1 MIHVKIKDSTMLP
14 QEKELDELLACK
26 KEEWKTLQALRAQL
40 QETALQD
47 AQRQLQEAK
56 EKLNQLK
63 KDFTYNLQVLEERDC
78 ELERYDAAFAQTS
91 ILEEA
96 RKAEVSELKIEVAKL
111 KQAITKE
118 TRKREELQ
126 QHYQHRLQEHRLE
139 LEQIQSNKN
148 CEIDHHREQ
157 YEKLKWELERKL
169 KELDGELALQKQEL
183 LAEFESEL
191 KKREHEYRLQ
201 ADDMSNVV
209 LTHELKV
216 KLLAKELEA
225 LKVAGIEAAESL
237 LVAETTNLELEK
249 EVKRKDLEIK
259 DLTAVKNARIKDLED
274 KLQSV
279 QLMRKKEEEIFKR
292 KHEEL
297 DRFAREKDAV
307 LIAVK
312 EANAE
317 HVQKLE
323 AKVLE
328 HQASHDS
335 LEMELRR
342 TEWRQVDA
350 LKEKDLVIAKL
361 QEDVVAMKSAWDA
374 QIAQISKETISRDLQ
389 IHTLQEEEIKLKA
402 QLARFQQDIERYK
415 QQLSLAMEREQ
426 MLERDKVQV
435 ELDWQYRCENAERNQ
450 YEKSEDLIQGLT
462 TARNQVAAQ
471 LQETEQKLCEMKTVL
486 KAIVFERDQAMH
498 TLSLHGLLP
507 EKEKKAFLTDHR
519 INGSKGFP
527 SSEIQ
532 KLQEQN
538 TNLRTAIAHMRK
550 EMEALNDQVP
560 SFTSTGKKTT
570 NVVSSDPEAASD
582 TIISGS
588 LLTDKVS
595 IGMALKKLQAKAVLL
610 DSMVIQLKQKVQQKP
625 FDMDEFQ
632 GQLSNQ
638 LDQVHL
644 EIAGLQEQV
653 TQLKMHFSATKKE
666 ARKTSNKNQQVPESL
681 THEKESLMT
690 KNPLEGA
697 TDGKNQCD
705 QIGAGDQ
712 TQPFGAFS
720 LQMLQKKLK
729 EAARK
734 ISSLSQEKQQLIEMG
749 NRLRAE
755 LSKKKDHTMKFSQH
769 PLQSVSGTLYPKT
782 LTRDIGHHFLALEQL
797 RGKYTTQVKDLQYAQ
812 QDYFSRFSEN
822 NPETFARNDA
832 LSNFDDEPKLPPAQI
847 QLNTPM
853 RISKSVQ
860 EKENRSPLST
870 KAQEL
875 REENRHHTQR
885 SPSQTGSSLQDI
897 WQILDLGS
905 SPSGFTSQ
913 DDSIPV
919 ELPEPGAADG
929 LQELNQDT
937 GGTPRAITIEGMKL
951 EVQPRPKSTKPSKPH
966 LAKAKIIQKSSKI
979 RNYNVKDSS

>member
-1 MIHVKIKDSTMLP
+1 MLP

-56 EKLNQLK
+56 EKLSQLK

-91 ILEEA
+91 MLEEA

-111 KQAITKE
+111 KQAVAKE

-126 QHYQHRLQEHRLE
+126 QLYQHRLQEHRLE
-139 LEQIQSNKN
+139 LEQIHSNKN

-157 YEKLKWELERKL
+157 YEKLKWQLERKL
-169 KELDGELALQKQEL
+169 QELDGELALQKQEL

-191 KKREHEYRLQ
+191 KKREHEFRLQ
-201 ADDMSNVV
+201 ADDMSNIV

-225 LKVAGIEAAESL
+225 LKVAGIKAAESL

-279 QLMRKKEEEIFKR
+279 QLIRKKEEEIFKR

-307 LIAVK
+307 LTAVK
-312 EANAE
+312 EANVE

-328 HQASHDS
+328 HQASHDT
-335 LEMELRR
+335 LEMELRQA
-342 TEWRQVDA
+342 EWRQADA
-350 LKEKDLVIAKL
+350 LKEKDIVIAKL
-361 QEDVVAMKSAWDA
+361 QEDVAAMKSAWDA

-389 IHTLQEEEIKLKA
+389 IHTLQEEEVKLKA

-415 QQLSLAMEREQ
+415 QQLSLAMKREQ
-426 MLERDKVQV
+426 ILERDKVQV
-435 ELDWQYRCENAERNQ
+435 ELDWQCRCENAERNQ

-462 TARNQVAAQ
+462 TARNQV
-471 LQETEQKLCEMKTVL
+471 
-486 KAIVFERDQAMH
+486 
-498 TLSLHGLLP
+498 
-507 EKEKKAFLTDHR
+507 FLTDHK

-538 TNLRTAIAHMRK
+538 TNLRTAIAHMRR

-560 SFTSTGKKTT
+560 SFISTGKKTL
-570 NVVSSDPEAASD
+570 NAAVACDPEATSD
-582 TIISGS
+582 TLISSS
-588 LLTDKVS
+588 LLADKVS

-610 DSMVIQLKQKVQQKP
+610 DSMVTQLKQKVQQKP
-625 FDMDEFQ
+625 LDFDEFQ
-632 GQLSNQ
+632 AQLSSQ
-638 LDQVHL
+638 LDEVHL
-644 EIAGLQEQV
+644 EISGLQEQV
-653 TQLKMHFSATKKE
+653 TQLKMHFSTVKKE
-666 ARKTSNKNQQVPESL
+666 AGKTSNKNQQQIPESL
-681 THEKESLMT
+681 MLGKESQMT
-690 KNPLEGA
+690 KKPLEGT
-697 TDGKNQCD
+697 TDRKDRFD
-705 QIGAGDQ
+705 QMGAGIQ
-712 TQPFGAFS
+712 AQPLGAFS
-720 LQMLQKKLK
+720 MQMLQKKLK

-755 LSKKKDHTMKFSQH
+755 LGKTKGHSMKFSQH
-769 PLQSVSGTLYPKT
+769 PFQSISGTLYPKT
-782 LTRDIGHHFLALEQL
+782 LVRDTGHHFLALEQPQGRL
-797 RGKYTTQVKDLQYAQ
+797 TTQELQYAQ

-822 NPETFARNDA
+822 APETLTRNDTP
-832 LSNFDDEPKLPPAQI
+832 SNFEEEPKLPPAQI
-847 QLNTPM
+847 QLNTPT
-853 RISKSVQ
+853 RINKLAQ
-860 EKENRSPLST
+860 EKENRSPEPT
-870 KAQEL
+870 EAQEL
-875 REENRHHTQR
+875 HEENRQLTQR
-885 SPSQTGSSLQDI
+885 SSSQVGSSLQDI
-897 WQILDLGS
+897 WKMLDLGS

-913 DDSIPV
+913 DDSLPV
-919 ELPEPGAADG
+919 EISASRAADS
-929 LQELNQDT
+929 LQERNQDT
-937 GGTPRAITIEGMKL
+937 VVTSRAFTIEGMKL

-966 LAKAKIIQKSSKI
+966 PAKPKITQKSKI
-979 RNYNVKDSS
+979 RNYNVKE

>member
-1 MIHVKIKDSTMLP
+1 MLP
-14 QEKELDELLACK
+14 QEKELDELLASK

-56 EKLNQLK
+56 EKLSQLK

-91 ILEEA
+91 MLEEA

-111 KQAITKE
+111 KQTIAKE

-126 QHYQHRLQEHRLE
+126 QLYQHRLQEHRLE
-139 LEQIQSNKN
+139 LEQIHSNKN

-157 YEKLKWELERKL
+157 YEKLKWQLERKL
-169 KELDGELALQKQEL
+169 QELNGELALQKQEL
-183 LAEFESEL
+183 LVEFESEL
-191 KKREHEYRLQ
+191 KKREHEFRLQ

-225 LKVAGIEAAESL
+225 LKVAGIKAAESL

-274 KLQSV
+274 KLQSI
-279 QLMRKKEEEIFKR
+279 QLIRKKEEEIFKR

-307 LIAVK
+307 LTAVK
-312 EANAE
+312 EANVE

-328 HQASHDS
+328 HQASHDT

-342 TEWRQVDA
+342 AEWRQVDA
-350 LKEKDLVIAKL
+350 LKEKDIVIAKL
-361 QEDVVAMKSAWDA
+361 QEDVAAMKSAWDA

-389 IHTLQEEEIKLKA
+389 IHTLQEEEVKLKA

-415 QQLSLAMEREQ
+415 QELSLAMEREQ
-426 MLERDKVQV
+426 ILERDKVQV
-435 ELDWQYRCENAERNQ
+435 ELDWQCRCENAERNQ

-471 LQETEQKLCEMKTVL
+471 LQETEQKLCEMKTIL
-486 KAIVFERDQAMH
+486 KAIIFERDQAIH

-507 EKEKKAFLTDHR
+507 EKEKKVLLTDHR
-519 INGSKGFP
+519 ISGSKGFP

-538 TNLRTAIAHMRK
+538 TNLRTAIAHMRR

-560 SFTSTGKKTT
+560 CFNNIGKKIS
-570 NVVSSDPEAASD
+570 NVIPCDPEATSD
-582 TIISGS
+582 TLISGS
-588 LLTDKVS
+588 LLPDKVS
-595 IGMALKKLQAKAVLL
+595 IGMSLKKLQAKATSL
-610 DSMVIQLKQKVQQKP
+610 DSLVTQLKQKVRRKP
-625 FDMDEFQ
+625 LDMDEFQ
-632 GQLSNQ
+632 GQLSSQ
-638 LDQVHL
+638 LDQIHL
-644 EIAGLQEQV
+644 EISDLQKQV
-653 TQLKMHFSATKKE
+653 TELKIHFNTAKKE
-666 ARKTSNKNQQVPESL
+666 GGKTSNKNQQILESL
-681 THEKESLMT
+681 TLGKENLVT
-690 KNPLEGA
+690 KKPLEGA
-697 TDGKNQCD
+697 ADRKNQFD
-705 QIGAGDQ
+705 QMATGDQ
-712 TQPFGAFS
+712 AQLPGAFS
-720 LQMLQKKLK
+720 TQILQKKLK

-755 LSKKKDHTMKFSQH
+755 LGKTKGHSMEFSQH
-769 PLQSVSGTLYPKT
+769 PFQSISGALYT
-782 LTRDIGHHFLALEQL
+782 GHPFLALEELQGNL
-797 RGKYTTQVKDLQYAQ
+797 TTQELQHAQ

-822 NPETFARNDA
+822 APETLTRNDV
-832 LSNFDDEPKLPPAQI
+832 LSNFEEKSKLPPAQI

-853 RISKSVQ
+853 RISKSAQ
-860 EKENRSPLST
+860 EKENRSPMPIETQQLH
-870 KAQEL
+870 
-875 REENRHHTQR
+875 EENRYHTQR
-885 SPSQTGSSLQDI
+885 SSSQAGSSLQDI
-897 WQILDLGS
+897 WQMLDLGS
-905 SPSGFTSQ
+905 NPSGFTSQ
-913 DDSIPV
+913 DNSLT
-919 ELPEPGAADG
+919 ELPAPKAADS
-929 LQELNQDT
+929 LQELNKDT
-937 GGTPRAITIEGMKL
+937 LGTPRAFTIEGMKL
-951 EVQPRPKSTKPSKPH
+951 EVQPRPKSTKLSKPH
-966 LAKAKIIQKSSKI
+966 PAKLKITQKSSKI
-979 RNYNVKDSS
+979 RNYNVKD

>member
-1 MIHVKIKDSTMLP
+1 MLP

-56 EKLNQLK
+56 EKLSQLK

-91 ILEEA
+91 MLEEA

-111 KQAITKE
+111 KQAVAKE

-126 QHYQHRLQEHRLE
+126 QLYQHRLQEHRLE
-139 LEQIQSNKN
+139 LEQIHSNKN

-157 YEKLKWELERKL
+157 YEKLKWQLERKL
-169 KELDGELALQKQEL
+169 QELDGELALQKQEL

-191 KKREHEYRLQ
+191 KKREHEFRLQ
-201 ADDMSNVV
+201 ADDMSNIV

-225 LKVAGIEAAESL
+225 LKVAGIKAAESL

-279 QLMRKKEEEIFKR
+279 QLIRKKEEEIFKR

-307 LIAVK
+307 LTAVK
-312 EANAE
+312 EANVE

-328 HQASHDS
+328 HQASHDT
-335 LEMELRR
+335 LEMELRQA
-342 TEWRQVDA
+342 EWRQADA
-350 LKEKDLVIAKL
+350 LKEKDIVIAKL
-361 QEDVVAMKSAWDA
+361 QEDVAAMKSAWDA

-389 IHTLQEEEIKLKA
+389 IHTLQEEEVKLKA

-415 QQLSLAMEREQ
+415 QQLSLAMKREQ
-426 MLERDKVQV
+426 ILERDKVQV
-435 ELDWQYRCENAERNQ
+435 ELDWQCRCENAERNQ

-462 TARNQVAAQ
+462 TARNQV
-471 LQETEQKLCEMKTVL
+471 
-486 KAIVFERDQAMH
+486 
-498 TLSLHGLLP
+498 
-507 EKEKKAFLTDHR
+507 FLTDHK

-538 TNLRTAIAHMRK
+538 TNLRTAIAHMRR

-560 SFTSTGKKTT
+560 SFISTGKKTL
-570 NVVSSDPEAASD
+570 NAAVACDPEATSD
-582 TIISGS
+582 TLISSS
-588 LLTDKVS
+588 LLADKVS

-610 DSMVIQLKQKVQQKP
+610 DSMVTQLKQKVQQKP
-625 FDMDEFQ
+625 LDFDEFQ
-632 GQLSNQ
+632 AQLSSQ
-638 LDQVHL
+638 LDEVHL
-644 EIAGLQEQV
+644 EISGLQEQV
-653 TQLKMHFSATKKE
+653 TQLKMHFSTVKKE
-666 ARKTSNKNQQVPESL
+666 AGKTSNKNQQQIPESL
-681 THEKESLMT
+681 MLGKESQMT
-690 KNPLEGA
+690 KKPLEGT
-697 TDGKNQCD
+697 TDRKDRFD
-705 QIGAGDQ
+705 QMGAGIQ
-712 TQPFGAFS
+712 AQPLGAFS
-720 LQMLQKKLK
+720 MQMLQKKLK

-755 LSKKKDHTMKFSQH
+755 LGKTKGHSMKFSQH
-769 PLQSVSGTLYPKT
+769 PFQSISGTLYPKT
-782 LTRDIGHHFLALEQL
+782 LVRDTGHHFLALEQPQGRL
-797 RGKYTTQVKDLQYAQ
+797 TT
-812 QDYFSRFSEN
+812 
-822 NPETFARNDA
+822 
-832 LSNFDDEPKLPPAQI
+832 QI
-847 QLNTPM
+847 QLNTPT
-853 RISKSVQ
+853 RINKLAQ
-860 EKENRSPLST
+860 EKENRSPEPT
-870 KAQEL
+870 EAQEL
-875 REENRHHTQR
+875 HEENRQLTQR
-885 SPSQTGSSLQDI
+885 SSSQVGSSLQDI
-897 WQILDLGS
+897 WKMLDLGS

-913 DDSIPV
+913 DDS
-919 ELPEPGAADG
+919 LPEISASRAADS
-929 LQELNQDT
+929 LQERNQDT
-937 GGTPRAITIEGMKL
+937 VVTSRAFTIEGMKL

-966 LAKAKIIQKSSKI
+966 PAKPKITQKSKI
-979 RNYNVKDSS
+979 RNYNVKE

>member
-1 MIHVKIKDSTMLP
+1 MLP

-56 EKLNQLK
+56 EKLSQLK
-63 KDFTYNLQVLEERDC
+63 KDFTYNLQVLEERDS

-91 ILEEA
+91 MLEEA

-111 KQAITKE
+111 KQAIAKE

-126 QHYQHRLQEHRLE
+126 QLYQHRLQEHRLE
-139 LEQIQSNKN
+139 LEQINSNKN

-157 YEKLKWELERKL
+157 YEKLKWQLERKL
-169 KELDGELALQKQEL
+169 RELDGELALQKQEL

-191 KKREHEYRLQ
+191 KKREHEFRLQ

-209 LTHELKV
+209 LTHELQV

-225 LKVAGIEAAESL
+225 LKVAGIKAAESL

-279 QLMRKKEEEIFKR
+279 QVIRKKEEEIFKR

-307 LIAVK
+307 LTAVK
-312 EANAE
+312 EANVE

-328 HQASHDS
+328 HQASHDT

-342 TEWRQVDA
+342 AEWRQVDA
-350 LKEKDLVIAKL
+350 LKEKDIVIAKL
-361 QEDVVAMKSAWDA
+361 QEDVAAMKSAWDA

-389 IHTLQEEEIKLKA
+389 IHALQEEEVKLKA

-426 MLERDKVQV
+426 ILERDKVQV
-435 ELDWQYRCENAERNQ
+435 ELDWQCRCENAERNQ

-486 KAIVFERDQAMH
+486 KAIIFERDQAIH

-507 EKEKKAFLTDHR
+507 EKEKKVLLTDHR

-538 TNLRTAIAHMRK
+538 TNLRTAIAQMRR

-560 SFTSTGKKTT
+560 SFISTGKKTPNAT
-570 NVVSSDPEAASD
+570 SGDPEATSD
-582 TIISGS
+582 TLISGS
-588 LLTDKVS
+588 VLADKVS
-595 IGMALKKLQAKAVLL
+595 IGMALKELQAKAVLL
-610 DSMVIQLKQKVQQKP
+610 DSMVTQLKQKVQQKP
-625 FDMDEFQ
+625 LDMDEFQ
-632 GQLSNQ
+632 SQLSSQ

-644 EIAGLQEQV
+644 EISGIQEQV
-653 TQLKMHFSATKKE
+653 IKLKMHFSTAKKE
-666 ARKTSNKNQQVPESL
+666 AGKTSNKNQQQIPESL
-681 THEKESLMT
+681 TLRKESLMT

-697 TDGKNQCD
+697 ADRKD
-705 QIGAGDQ
+705 QFDQMGAGDQ
-712 TQPFGAFS
+712 AQPLGAFS
-720 LQMLQKKLK
+720 MQMLQKKLK

-755 LSKKKDHTMKFSQH
+755 LGHSMKFSQH
-769 PLQSVSGTLYPKT
+769 PFQRVSEVLYPKT
-782 LTRDIGHHFLALEQL
+782 LTRDTGHHLLALEQL
-797 RGKYTTQVKDLQYAQ
+797 QGKLTTQELQYAQ

-822 NPETFARNDA
+822 GPETLTRNDVP
-832 LSNFDDEPKLPPAQI
+832 SNFEEEPKLPPAQI
-847 QLNTPM
+847 QLNTPL
-853 RISKSVQ
+853 RISKSAQ
-860 EKENRSPLST
+860 EKENRSPMPT
-870 KAQEL
+870 EAHEL
-875 REENRHHTQR
+875 HGEHRHHTQR
-885 SPSQTGSSLQDI
+885 SSSQAGSSLQDV

-919 ELPEPGAADG
+919 ELPAPRAADS

-937 GGTPRAITIEGMKL
+937 VGTPRAFTIEGMKL

-966 LAKAKIIQKSSKI
+966 AAKPKITQKSSKI
-979 RNYNVKDSS
+979 RNYNVKD

>member
-1 MIHVKIKDSTMLP
+1 MLP

-56 EKLNQLK
+56 EKLSQLK

-91 ILEEA
+91 MLEEA

-111 KQAITKE
+111 KQAVAKE

-126 QHYQHRLQEHRLE
+126 QLYQHRLQEHRLE
-139 LEQIQSNKN
+139 LEQIHSNKN

-157 YEKLKWELERKL
+157 YEKLKWQLERKL
-169 KELDGELALQKQEL
+169 QELDGELALQKQEL

-191 KKREHEYRLQ
+191 KKREHEFRLQ
-201 ADDMSNVV
+201 ADDMSNLV

-225 LKVAGIEAAESL
+225 LKVAGIKAAESL

-279 QLMRKKEEEIFKR
+279 QLIRKKEEEIFKR

-307 LIAVK
+307 LSAVK
-312 EANAE
+312 EANVE

-328 HQASHDS
+328 HQASHDT

-342 TEWRQVDA
+342 AEWRQVDA
-350 LKEKDLVIAKL
+350 LKEKDIVIAKL
-361 QEDVVAMKSAWDA
+361 QEDVAAMKSAWDA
-374 QIAQISKETISRDLQ
+374 QIAQISKDTISRDLQ
-389 IHTLQEEEIKLKA
+389 IHTLQEEEVKLKA

-426 MLERDKVQV
+426 ILERDKVQV
-435 ELDWQYRCENAERNQ
+435 ELDWQCRCENAERNQ

-486 KAIVFERDQAMH
+486 KAIIFERDQAIH

-507 EKEKKAFLTDHR
+507 EKEKKVLLTDHR

-560 SFTSTGKKTT
+560 SFTSTGKKIL
-570 NVVSSDPEAASD
+570 NAVPCDPEATPD
-582 TIISGS
+582 ILVSGF
-588 LLTDKVS
+588 LLADKVS

-610 DSMVIQLKQKVQQKP
+610 DSMVTQLKQKVQEKP
-625 FDMDEFQ
+625 LDIDEFQ
-632 GQLSNQ
+632 DQLSSH

-644 EIAGLQEQV
+644 EISGLQEQV
-653 TQLKMHFSATKKE
+653 IQIKMHFSAAKE
-666 ARKTSNKNQQVPESL
+666 AGKTSNKNQQQIPESL
-681 THEKESLMT
+681 TLGKESLMT
-690 KNPLEGA
+690 KKPLGA
-697 TDGKNQCD
+697 ADRKDQFD

-712 TQPFGAFS
+712 AQPLGAFS
-720 LQMLQKKLK
+720 MQMLQKKLK

-755 LSKKKDHTMKFSQH
+755 LGKTKGPSMKFSRH
-769 PLQSVSGTLYPKT
+769 PFQTVSGALYPKT
-782 LTRDIGHHFLALEQL
+782 LTRDSGHHLLALEQL
-797 RGKYTTQVKDLQYAQ
+797 QGKLTTQELQCAQ
-812 QDYFSRFSEN
+812 QDYFSRLSEN
-822 NPETFARNDA
+822 APETLTRNNA
-832 LSNFDDEPKLPPAQI
+832 PSNFEEEPNLPPAQI

-853 RISKSVQ
+853 RISKSAQ
-860 EKENRSPLST
+860 EKENRSPVLT
-870 KAQEL
+870 EAQEL

-885 SPSQTGSSLQDI
+885 SSSQAGSSLQDI

-919 ELPEPGAADG
+919 ELPAPRAADS
-929 LQELNQDT
+929 LQELNHDT
-937 GGTPRAITIEGMKL
+937 AGTPRAFTIEGMKL

-966 LAKAKIIQKSSKI
+966 PGKPKITQKSSKI
-979 RNYNVKDSS
+979 RNYNVKD

>member
-1 MIHVKIKDSTMLP
+1 MLP

-26 KEEWKTLQALRAQL
+26 KEEWKTLQALRTQL

-56 EKLNQLK
+56 EKLSQLK

-91 ILEEA
+91 MLEEA

-111 KQAITKE
+111 KQAVAKE

-126 QHYQHRLQEHRLE
+126 QLYQHRLQEHRLE
-139 LEQIQSNKN
+139 LEQIHSNKN
-148 CEIDHHREQ
+148 CEIDHHRER
-157 YEKLKWELERKL
+157 YEKLKWQLERKL
-169 KELDGELALQKQEL
+169 QELDGELALQKQEL

-191 KKREHEYRLQ
+191 KKREHEFRLQ

-225 LKVAGIEAAESL
+225 LKVAGIKAAESL

-274 KLQSV
+274 QLQSV
-279 QLMRKKEEEIFKR
+279 QLIRKKEEEIFKR

-307 LIAVK
+307 LTAVK
-312 EANAE
+312 EANVE

-328 HQASHDS
+328 HQASHDT

-342 TEWRQVDA
+342 AEWRQVDA
-350 LKEKDLVIAKL
+350 LKEKDIVIAKL
-361 QEDVVAMKSAWDA
+361 REDVAAMKSAWDA

-389 IHTLQEEEIKLKA
+389 IHTLQEEEVKLKA

-426 MLERDKVQV
+426 ILERDKVQV
-435 ELDWQYRCENAERNQ
+435 ELDWQCRCENAERKQ

-486 KAIVFERDQAMH
+486 KAIIFERDQAVH

-507 EKEKKAFLTDHR
+507 EKEKKVLLTDHR
-519 INGSKGFP
+519 ISGSKGFP

-538 TNLRTAIAHMRK
+538 TNLRTAIAHMRR
-550 EMEALNDQVP
+550 EMEALNNQVP
-560 SFTSTGKKTT
+560 SLTSTGKKIP
-570 NVVSSDPEAASD
+570 NAIPYDPEATSG
-582 TIISGS
+582 ILISGS

-595 IGMALKKLQAKAVLL
+595 FGMALRKLQAKTVLL
-610 DSMVIQLKQKVQQKP
+610 DSMVTQLKQKVQQKP
-625 FDMDEFQ
+625 LDFDEFQ
-632 GQLSNQ
+632 DQLSSH
-638 LDQVHL
+638 LDQVHV
-644 EIAGLQEQV
+644 EISGLQEQV
-653 TQLKMHFSATKKE
+653 TQLKMHFSTAKKE
-666 ARKTSNKNQQVPESL
+666 TGKTSNKNQQQISESL
-681 THEKESLMT
+681 TPGKESLMT
-690 KNPLEGA
+690 KKPLEGA
-697 TDGKNQCD
+697 TDQKDQFD

-712 TQPFGAFS
+712 AQPLGAFS
-720 LQMLQKKLK
+720 MQILQKKLK

-755 LSKKKDHTMKFSQH
+755 LGHSMKFSQH
-769 PLQSVSGTLYPKT
+769 PFQSVSRVLYPKT
-782 LTRDIGHHFLALEQL
+782 LTRNTEHHLLTLEQL
-797 RGKYTTQVKDLQYAQ
+797 QGKLTTQELQYAQ
-812 QDYFSRFSEN
+812 QNYFSRLSEN
-822 NPETFARNDA
+822 APETLTRNDA
-832 LSNFDDEPKLPPAQI
+832 PSNFKEESNLPPAQI

-853 RISKSVQ
+853 RISKSAQ
-860 EKENRSPLST
+860 EKENRSPMPVE
-870 KAQEL
+870 AQEL
-875 REENRHHTQR
+875 HEENRHHTQR
-885 SPSQTGSSLQDI
+885 SSSQAGSSLQDI

-913 DDSIPV
+913 DDSIPG
-919 ELPEPGAADG
+919 ELPASQAADS
-929 LQELNQDT
+929 LQELNHDT
-937 GGTPRAITIEGMKL
+937 GGSPKAFTIEGMKL
-951 EVQPRPKSTKPSKPH
+951 EVQPRPKSTKPSKLHP
-966 LAKAKIIQKSSKI
+966 AKPKITQKSSKI
-979 RNYNVKDSS
+979 RNYNVKD

>member
-1 MIHVKIKDSTMLP
+1 MLP
-14 QEKELDELLACK
+14 QEKELDELLASK

-56 EKLNQLK
+56 EKLSQLK

-91 ILEEA
+91 MLEEA

-111 KQAITKE
+111 KQAIAKE

-126 QHYQHRLQEHRLE
+126 QLYQHRLQEHRLE
-139 LEQIQSNKN
+139 LEQIHSNKN

-157 YEKLKWELERKL
+157 YEKLKWQLERKL
-169 KELDGELALQKQEL
+169 QELNGELALQKQEL
-183 LAEFESEL
+183 LVEFESEL
-191 KKREHEYRLQ
+191 KKREHEFRLQ

-225 LKVAGIEAAESL
+225 LKVAGIKAAESL

-274 KLQSV
+274 KLQSI
-279 QLMRKKEEEIFKR
+279 QLIRKKEEEIFKR

-307 LIAVK
+307 LTAVK
-312 EANAE
+312 EANVE

-328 HQASHDS
+328 HQASHDT

-342 TEWRQVDA
+342 AEWRQVDA
-350 LKEKDLVIAKL
+350 LKEKDIVIAKL
-361 QEDVVAMKSAWDA
+361 QEDVAAMKSAWDA

-389 IHTLQEEEIKLKA
+389 IHTLQEEEVKLKA

-415 QQLSLAMEREQ
+415 QELSLAMEREQ
-426 MLERDKVQV
+426 ILERDKVQV

-486 KAIVFERDQAMH
+486 KAIIFERDQAIH

-507 EKEKKAFLTDHR
+507 EKEKKVLLTDHR
-519 INGSKGFP
+519 ISGSKSFP

-538 TNLRTAIAHMRK
+538 TNLRTAIAHMRR

-560 SFTSTGKKTT
+560 CFNNIGKKIP
-570 NVVSSDPEAASD
+570 NVIPSDPEATSD
-582 TIISGS
+582 TLISGS
-588 LLTDKVS
+588 LLPDKVS
-595 IGMALKKLQAKAVLL
+595 IGMSLKKLQAKATSL
-610 DSMVIQLKQKVQQKP
+610 DSLVTQLKQKVQQKP
-625 FDMDEFQ
+625 LDMDEFQ
-632 GQLSNQ
+632 GQLSSQ
-638 LDQVHL
+638 LDQIHL
-644 EIAGLQEQV
+644 EISGLQEQV
-653 TQLKMHFSATKKE
+653 TELKIHFNTAKKE
-666 ARKTSNKNQQVPESL
+666 VGKTSNKNQQILASL
-681 THEKESLMT
+681 TLGKENLVT
-690 KNPLEGA
+690 KKPLEGA
-697 TDGKNQCD
+697 ADQKNQFD
-705 QIGAGDQ
+705 QMAAGDQ
-712 TQPFGAFS
+712 AQLPGAFS
-720 LQMLQKKLK
+720 MQILRKKLK

-755 LSKKKDHTMKFSQH
+755 LGKTKACEIFENWNWFLPFQYLEHRHSMKFSQH
-769 PLQSVSGTLYPKT
+769 PFQSISGALYT
-782 LTRDIGHHFLALEQL
+782 GHPFLALEELQGNL
-797 RGKYTTQVKDLQYAQ
+797 TTQELQHVQ

-822 NPETFARNDA
+822 APETLTRNDV
-832 LSNFDDEPKLPPAQI
+832 LSNFEEKSKLPPGQI

-853 RISKSVQ
+853 RISKSAQ
-860 EKENRSPLST
+860 EKENRSPMPTETQQLH
-870 KAQEL
+870 
-875 REENRHHTQR
+875 EENRYHTQR
-885 SPSQTGSSLQDI
+885 SSSQTGSSLQDI

-905 SPSGFTSQ
+905 NPSGFTSQ
-913 DDSIPV
+913 DNSLT
-919 ELPEPGAADG
+919 ELPAPKAADS
-929 LQELNQDT
+929 LQELNQDIL
-937 GGTPRAITIEGMKL
+937 GTPRAFTIEGMKL

-966 LAKAKIIQKSSKI
+966 PAKLKITQKSSKI
-979 RNYNVKDSS
+979 RNYNVKD

>member
-1 MIHVKIKDSTMLP
+1 MLP
-14 QEKELDELLACK
+14 QEKELDELLASK

-47 AQRQLQEAK
+47 AQQQLQEAK
-56 EKLNQLK
+56 EKLSQLK

-91 ILEEA
+91 MLEEA

-111 KQAITKE
+111 KQAIAKE

-126 QHYQHRLQEHRLE
+126 QLYQHRLQEHRLE
-139 LEQIQSNKN
+139 LEQIHSNKN

-157 YEKLKWELERKL
+157 YEKLKWQLERKL
-169 KELDGELALQKQEL
+169 QELNGELALQKQEL
-183 LAEFESEL
+183 LVEFESEL
-191 KKREHEYRLQ
+191 KKREHEFRLQ

-225 LKVAGIEAAESL
+225 LKVAGIKAAESL

-259 DLTAVKNARIKDLED
+259 DLTAMKNARIKDLED
-274 KLQSV
+274 KLQSI
-279 QLMRKKEEEIFKR
+279 QLIRKKEEIFKR

-307 LIAVK
+307 LTAVK
-312 EANAE
+312 EANIE

-328 HQASHDS
+328 HQASHDT

-342 TEWRQVDA
+342 AEWRQVDA
-350 LKEKDLVIAKL
+350 LKEKDIIIAKL
-361 QEDVVAMKSAWDA
+361 QEDVASMKSAWDA
-374 QIAQISKETISRDLQ
+374 QIAQISKETISRDLR
-389 IHTLQEEEIKLKA
+389 IHTLQEEEVKLKA

-415 QQLSLAMEREQ
+415 QELSLAMEREQ
-426 MLERDKVQV
+426 ILERDKVQV
-435 ELDWQYRCENAERNQ
+435 ELDWQCRCENAERNQ
-450 YEKSEDLIQGLT
+450 YEKSEHLIQGLT

-486 KAIVFERDQAMH
+486 KAIIFERDQAIH

-507 EKEKKAFLTDHR
+507 EKEKKVLLTDHR
-519 INGSKGFP
+519 ISGSKGFP

-538 TNLRTAIAHMRK
+538 TNLRTAIAHMRR

-560 SFTSTGKKTT
+560 CFNNIGKKIP
-570 NVVSSDPEAASD
+570 NVIPCDPEATSD
-582 TIISGS
+582 TLISGS
-588 LLTDKVS
+588 SLPDKVS
-595 IGMALKKLQAKAVLL
+595 IGMSLKKLQAKATSL
-610 DSMVIQLKQKVQQKP
+610 DSLVTQLKQKVQRKP
-625 FDMDEFQ
+625 LDMDEFQ
-632 GQLSNQ
+632 GQLSSQ
-638 LDQVHL
+638 LDQIHL
-644 EIAGLQEQV
+644 EISGLQEQV
-653 TQLKMHFSATKKE
+653 TELKIHFNTTKKE
-666 ARKTSNKNQQVPESL
+666 VGKTSNKNQQILESL
-681 THEKESLMT
+681 TLGKENLVT
-690 KNPLEGA
+690 KKPLEGA
-697 TDGKNQCD
+697 SDGKNQFD
-705 QIGAGDQ
+705 QMAAGDQ
-712 TQPFGAFS
+712 AQLPGTFS
-720 LQMLQKKLK
+720 MQILQKKLK

-755 LSKKKDHTMKFSQH
+755 LGKTKGHSMKFSQH
-769 PLQSVSGTLYPKT
+769 PFQSISGALYT
-782 LTRDIGHHFLALEQL
+782 GHRFLPLEQL
-797 RGKYTTQVKDLQYAQ
+797 QGNLTTQELQYAQ

-822 NPETFARNDA
+822 APETLTRNDA
-832 LSNFDDEPKLPPAQI
+832 LSYFEEKSKLPPAQI

-853 RISKSVQ
+853 RISKSAQ
-860 EKENRSPLST
+860 EKENRSPMLT
-870 KAQEL
+870 ETQQL
-875 REENRHHTQR
+875 HEENRYHTQR
-885 SPSQTGSSLQDI
+885 SSSQAGSSLQDI

-905 SPSGFTSQ
+905 NPSGFTSQ
-913 DDSIPV
+913 DDSLT
-919 ELPEPGAADG
+919 ELPAPKAADS

-937 GGTPRAITIEGMKL
+937 LGTPRAFTIEGMKL

-966 LAKAKIIQKSSKI
+966 PAKLKITQKSSKI
-979 RNYNVKDSS
+979 RNYNVKD

>member
-1 MIHVKIKDSTMLP
+1 MLP

-56 EKLNQLK
+56 EKLSQLK

-91 ILEEA
+91 MLEEA

-111 KQAITKE
+111 KQAVAKE

-126 QHYQHRLQEHRLE
+126 QLYQHRLQEHRLE
-139 LEQIQSNKN
+139 LEQIHSNKN

-157 YEKLKWELERKL
+157 YEKLKWQLERKL
-169 KELDGELALQKQEL
+169 QELDGELALQKQEL

-191 KKREHEYRLQ
+191 KKREHEFRLQ
-201 ADDMSNVV
+201 ADDMSNIV

-225 LKVAGIEAAESL
+225 LKVAGIKAAESL

-279 QLMRKKEEEIFKR
+279 QLIRKKEEEIFKR

-307 LIAVK
+307 LTAVK
-312 EANAE
+312 EANVE

-328 HQASHDS
+328 HQASHDT
-335 LEMELRR
+335 LEMELRQA
-342 TEWRQVDA
+342 EWRQADA
-350 LKEKDLVIAKL
+350 LKEKDIVIAKL
-361 QEDVVAMKSAWDA
+361 QEDVAAMKSAWDA

-389 IHTLQEEEIKLKA
+389 IHTLQEEEVKLKA

-415 QQLSLAMEREQ
+415 QQLSLAMKREQ
-426 MLERDKVQV
+426 ILERDKVQV
-435 ELDWQYRCENAERNQ
+435 ELDWQCRCENAERNQ

-486 KAIVFERDQAMH
+486 KAIIFERDQAIH

-507 EKEKKAFLTDHR
+507 EKEKKVFLTDHK

-538 TNLRTAIAHMRK
+538 TNLRTAIAHMRR

-560 SFTSTGKKTT
+560 SFISTGKKTL
-570 NVVSSDPEAASD
+570 NAAVACDPEATSD
-582 TIISGS
+582 TLISSS
-588 LLTDKVS
+588 LLADKVS

-610 DSMVIQLKQKVQQKP
+610 DSMVTQLKQKSQ
-625 FDMDEFQ
+625 M
-632 GQLSNQ
+632 
-638 LDQVHL
+638 
-644 EIAGLQEQV
+644 
-653 TQLKMHFSATKKE
+653 TKK
-666 ARKTSNKNQQVPESL
+666 
-681 THEKESLMT
+681 
-690 KNPLEGA
+690 PLEGT
-697 TDGKNQCD
+697 TDRKDRFD
-705 QIGAGDQ
+705 QMGAGIQ
-712 TQPFGAFS
+712 AQPLGAFS
-720 LQMLQKKLK
+720 MQMLQKKLK

-755 LSKKKDHTMKFSQH
+755 LGHSMKFSQH
-769 PLQSVSGTLYPKT
+769 PFQSISGTLYPKT
-782 LTRDIGHHFLALEQL
+782 LVRDTGHHFLALEQPQGRL
-797 RGKYTTQVKDLQYAQ
+797 TTQELQYAQ

-822 NPETFARNDA
+822 APETLTRNDTP
-832 LSNFDDEPKLPPAQI
+832 SNFEEEPKLPPAQI
-847 QLNTPM
+847 QLNTPT
-853 RISKSVQ
+853 RINKLAQ
-860 EKENRSPLST
+860 EKENRSPEPT
-870 KAQEL
+870 EAQEL
-875 REENRHHTQR
+875 HEENRQLTQR
-885 SPSQTGSSLQDI
+885 SSSQVGSSLQDI
-897 WQILDLGS
+897 WKMLDLGS

-913 DDSIPV
+913 DDS
-919 ELPEPGAADG
+919 LPEISASRAADS
-929 LQELNQDT
+929 LQERNQDT
-937 GGTPRAITIEGMKL
+937 VVTSRAFTIEGMKL

-966 LAKAKIIQKSSKI
+966 PAKPKITQKSKI
-979 RNYNVKDSS
+979 RNYNVKE

>member
-1 MIHVKIKDSTMLP
+1 MLP

-56 EKLNQLK
+56 EKLSQLK

-78 ELERYDAAFAQTS
+78 ELERYDATFAQTS
-91 ILEEA
+91 MLEEA

-111 KQAITKE
+111 KQAIAKE

-126 QHYQHRLQEHRLE
+126 QLYQHRLQEHRLE
-139 LEQIQSNKN
+139 LEQIHSNKN

-157 YEKLKWELERKL
+157 YEKLKWQLERKL
-169 KELDGELALQKQEL
+169 QELDGELALQKQEL

-191 KKREHEYRLQ
+191 KKREHEFRLQ

-225 LKVAGIEAAESL
+225 LKVAGIKAAESL
-237 LVAETTNLELEK
+237 LVAETTNFELEK
-249 EVKRKDLEIK
+249 EVKRKDLEIM

-279 QLMRKKEEEIFKR
+279 QLIRKKEEEIFKR

-307 LIAVK
+307 LTAVK
-312 EANAE
+312 EANVE

-328 HQASHDS
+328 HQASHDT

-342 TEWRQVDA
+342 AEWRQVDA
-350 LKEKDLVIAKL
+350 LKEKDIVIAKL
-361 QEDVVAMKSAWDA
+361 QEDVAAMKSAWDA

-389 IHTLQEEEIKLKA
+389 IHTLQEEEVKLKA

-415 QQLSLAMEREQ
+415 QQLSIAMEREQ
-426 MLERDKVQV
+426 ILERDKAQV
-435 ELDWQYRCENAERNQ
+435 ELDWQCRCENAERNQ

-486 KAIVFERDQAMH
+486 KAIIFERDQAIH

-507 EKEKKAFLTDHR
+507 EKEKKVLLTDHR
-519 INGSKGFP
+519 INGSKGFL

-538 TNLRTAIAHMRK
+538 TNLRTAIAHMRR
-550 EMEALNDQVP
+550 EMEALNDRVP
-560 SFTSTGKKTT
+560 SFTSTGKKIP
-570 NVVSSDPEAASD
+570 NAIPCDPEATSD
-582 TIISGS
+582 TLISGS
-588 LLTDKVS
+588 LLADKVS

-610 DSMVIQLKQKVQQKP
+610 DSMVTQLKQKVQQKP
-625 FDMDEFQ
+625 LDIDEFQ
-632 GQLSNQ
+632 GQLSSH

-644 EIAGLQEQV
+644 EISGLQEQV
-653 TQLKMHFSATKKE
+653 TQLKMHFSTAKKD
-666 ARKTSNKNQQVPESL
+666 AGKISNKNQQQIPESL
-681 THEKESLMT
+681 TLGKESLMT
-690 KNPLEGA
+690 KTPLEGA
-697 TDGKNQCD
+697 ADRKDQFD

-712 TQPFGAFS
+712 AQPLGAFS
-720 LQMLQKKLK
+720 MQVLQKKLK

-755 LSKKKDHTMKFSQH
+755 LGHSMKFSQH
-769 PLQSVSGTLYPKT
+769 PFQSVSGALYPKT
-782 LTRDIGHHFLALEQL
+782 LTRDTGHHLLALEQL
-797 RGKYTTQVKDLQYAQ
+797 QGRLTTQELQYAQ

-822 NPETFARNDA
+822 APETLTRSDA
-832 LSNFDDEPKLPPAQI
+832 PGNFEEEPNLPPAQI

-853 RISKSVQ
+853 RISKVAQ
-860 EKENRSPLST
+860 EKENRSPMPT
-870 KAQEL
+870 ETQEL
-875 REENRHHTQR
+875 HEENKHHPQR
-885 SPSQTGSSLQDI
+885 SSSQAGSSLQDI

-905 SPSGFTSQ
+905 SPSDFTSQ

-919 ELPEPGAADG
+919 ELPAPRAADS

-937 GGTPRAITIEGMKL
+937 TGTPRAFTIEGMKL

-966 LAKAKIIQKSSKI
+966 PARPKITQKSSKI
-979 RNYNVKDSS
+979 RNYNVKD

>member
-1 MIHVKIKDSTMLP
+1 MLP

-56 EKLNQLK
+56 EKLSQLK

-78 ELERYDAAFAQTS
+78 ELERYDATFAQTS
-91 ILEEA
+91 MLEEA

-111 KQAITKE
+111 KQAIAKE

-126 QHYQHRLQEHRLE
+126 QLYQHRLQEHRLE
-139 LEQIQSNKN
+139 LEQIHSNKN

-157 YEKLKWELERKL
+157 YEKLKWQLERKL
-169 KELDGELALQKQEL
+169 QELDGELALQKQEL

-191 KKREHEYRLQ
+191 KKREHEFRLQ

-225 LKVAGIEAAESL
+225 LKVAGIKAAESL
-237 LVAETTNLELEK
+237 LVAETTNFELEK
-249 EVKRKDLEIK
+249 EVKRKDLEIM

-279 QLMRKKEEEIFKR
+279 QLIRKKEEEIFKR

-307 LIAVK
+307 LTAVK
-312 EANAE
+312 EANVE

-328 HQASHDS
+328 HQASHDT

-342 TEWRQVDA
+342 AEWRQVDA
-350 LKEKDLVIAKL
+350 LKEKDIVIAKL
-361 QEDVVAMKSAWDA
+361 QEDVAAMKSAWDA

-389 IHTLQEEEIKLKA
+389 IHTLQEEEVKLKA

-415 QQLSLAMEREQ
+415 QQLSIAMEREQ
-426 MLERDKVQV
+426 ILERDKAQV
-435 ELDWQYRCENAERNQ
+435 ELDWQCRCENAERNQ

-462 TARNQVAAQ
+462 TARNQV
-471 LQETEQKLCEMKTVL
+471 L
-486 KAIVFERDQAMH
+486 
-498 TLSLHGLLP
+498 
-507 EKEKKAFLTDHR
+507 LTDHR
-519 INGSKGFP
+519 INGSKGFL

-538 TNLRTAIAHMRK
+538 TNLRTAIAHMRR
-550 EMEALNDQVP
+550 EMEALNDRVP
-560 SFTSTGKKTT
+560 SFTSTGKKIP
-570 NVVSSDPEAASD
+570 NAIPCDPEATSD
-582 TIISGS
+582 TLISGS
-588 LLTDKVS
+588 LLADKVS

-610 DSMVIQLKQKVQQKP
+610 DSMVTQLKQKVQQKP
-625 FDMDEFQ
+625 LDIDEFQ
-632 GQLSNQ
+632 GQLSSH

-644 EIAGLQEQV
+644 EISGLQEQV
-653 TQLKMHFSATKKE
+653 TQLKMHFSTAKKD
-666 ARKTSNKNQQVPESL
+666 AGKISNKNQQQIPESL
-681 THEKESLMT
+681 TLGKESLMT
-690 KNPLEGA
+690 KTPLEGA
-697 TDGKNQCD
+697 ADRKDQFD

-712 TQPFGAFS
+712 AQPLGAFS
-720 LQMLQKKLK
+720 MQVLQKKLK

-755 LSKKKDHTMKFSQH
+755 LGKTKGHSMKFSQH
-769 PLQSVSGTLYPKT
+769 PFQSVSGALYPKT
-782 LTRDIGHHFLALEQL
+782 LTRDTGHHLLALEQL
-797 RGKYTTQVKDLQYAQ
+797 QGRLTTQELQYAQ

-822 NPETFARNDA
+822 APETLTRSDA
-832 LSNFDDEPKLPPAQI
+832 PGNFEEEPNLPPAQI

-853 RISKSVQ
+853 RISKVAQ
-860 EKENRSPLST
+860 EKENRSPMPT
-870 KAQEL
+870 ETQEL
-875 REENRHHTQR
+875 HEENKHHPQR
-885 SPSQTGSSLQDI
+885 SSSQAGSSLQDI

-905 SPSGFTSQ
+905 SPSDFTSQ

-919 ELPEPGAADG
+919 ELPAPRAADS

-937 GGTPRAITIEGMKL
+937 TGTPRAFTIEGMKL

-966 LAKAKIIQKSSKI
+966 PARPKITQKSSKI
-979 RNYNVKDSS
+979 RNYNVKD

>member
-1 MIHVKIKDSTMLP
+1 MLP

-26 KEEWKTLQALRAQL
+26 KEEWKTLQVLRAQL
-40 QETALQD
+40 QERALQD

-56 EKLNQLK
+56 EKLSQLK

-91 ILEEA
+91 MLEEA

-111 KQAITKE
+111 KQAIAKE

-126 QHYQHRLQEHRLE
+126 QLYQHRLQEHRLE
-139 LEQIQSNKN
+139 LEQIHSNKN

-157 YEKLKWELERKL
+157 YEKLKWQLERKL
-169 KELDGELALQKQEL
+169 QELDGELALQKQEL

-191 KKREHEYRLQ
+191 KKREHEFRLQ
-201 ADDMSNVV
+201 ADDMSNII

-225 LKVAGIEAAESL
+225 LRVAGIKAAESL

-279 QLMRKKEEEIFKR
+279 QLIRKKEEEIFKR

-307 LIAVK
+307 LTAVK
-312 EANAE
+312 EANVE
-317 HVQKLE
+317 HVQQLE

-328 HQASHDS
+328 HQASHDT

-342 TEWRQVDA
+342 AEWRQVDA
-350 LKEKDLVIAKL
+350 LKEKDTVIAKL
-361 QEDVVAMKSAWDA
+361 QEDVAAMKSAWDA

-389 IHTLQEEEIKLKA
+389 IHTLQEEEVKLKA
-402 QLARFQQDIERYK
+402 QLARFQQDVERYK
-415 QQLSLAMEREQ
+415 HQLSLAMEREQ
-426 MLERDKVQV
+426 ILEHDKVQV
-435 ELDWQYRCENAERNQ
+435 ELDWQCRCENAEKNQ

-462 TARNQVAAQ
+462 TARNQV
-471 LQETEQKLCEMKTVL
+471 L
-486 KAIVFERDQAMH
+486 
-498 TLSLHGLLP
+498 
-507 EKEKKAFLTDHR
+507 LTDHR

-538 TNLRTAIAHMRK
+538 TNLRTAIAHMRR

-560 SFTSTGKKTT
+560 SFTSTGKKIPNAIPCDPQAT
-570 NVVSSDPEAASD
+570 SD
-582 TIISGS
+582 ILISGS
-588 LLTDKVS
+588 LLADKVS

-610 DSMVIQLKQKVQQKP
+610 DSMVTQLKQKVQQKP
-625 FDMDEFQ
+625 LDIEEFQ
-632 GQLSNQ
+632 GQLSSH

-644 EIAGLQEQV
+644 EISGLQEQV
-653 TQLKMHFSATKKE
+653 TQIKMHFSTAKKE
-666 ARKTSNKNQQVPESL
+666 AGKTSNKNQQQTPESL
-681 THEKESLMT
+681 TLGKECLLT
-690 KNPLEGA
+690 KKPLEGA
-697 TDGKNQCD
+697 TDRKNQFD
-705 QIGAGDQ
+705 QTGAGDQ
-712 TQPFGAFS
+712 AQLLGDFS
-720 LQMLQKKLK
+720 MQMLQKKLK

-755 LSKKKDHTMKFSQH
+755 LGKTNGHSMKFSQH
-769 PLQSVSGTLYPKT
+769 PFQSVSEALYPKT
-782 LTRDIGHHFLALEQL
+782 LTRDTGHHLLALEQL
-797 RGKYTTQVKDLQYAQ
+797 QGKLITQELQYAQ
-812 QDYFSRFSEN
+812 QDYFSRLPENTSE
-822 NPETFARNDA
+822 TLARNDA
-832 LSNFDDEPKLPPAQI
+832 PSNFGELNLPPAQI
-847 QLNTPM
+847 QLNTSM
-853 RISKSVQ
+853 RISKSAQ
-860 EKENRSPLST
+860 EKENRSPVPT
-870 KAQEL
+870 EAQEL
-875 REENRHHTQR
+875 HEENKHYTQR
-885 SPSQTGSSLQDI
+885 SSSQAGSSLQDI

-913 DDSIPV
+913 DDSILV
-919 ELPEPGAADG
+919 ELPAPRAGDS
-929 LQELNQDT
+929 LQELNHDT
-937 GGTPRAITIEGMKL
+937 VGIPRAFTIEGMKL
-951 EVQPRPKSTKPSKPH
+951 EVQRRPKSTKPSKSHP
-966 LAKAKIIQKSSKI
+966 AKPKITQKSSKI
-979 RNYNVKDSS
+979 RNYNVKD

>member
-1 MIHVKIKDSTMLP
+1 MLP

-56 EKLNQLK
+56 EKLSQLK

-91 ILEEA
+91 MLEEA

-111 KQAITKE
+111 KQAVAKE

-126 QHYQHRLQEHRLE
+126 QLYQHRLQEHRLE
-139 LEQIQSNKN
+139 LEQIHSNKN

-157 YEKLKWELERKL
+157 YEKLKWQLERKL
-169 KELDGELALQKQEL
+169 QELDGELALQKQEL

-191 KKREHEYRLQ
+191 KKREHEFRLQ
-201 ADDMSNVV
+201 ADDMSNIV

-225 LKVAGIEAAESL
+225 LKVAGIKAAESL

-279 QLMRKKEEEIFKR
+279 QLIRKKEEEIFKR

-307 LIAVK
+307 LTAVK
-312 EANAE
+312 EANVE

-328 HQASHDS
+328 HQASHDT
-335 LEMELRR
+335 LEMELRQA
-342 TEWRQVDA
+342 EWRQADA
-350 LKEKDLVIAKL
+350 LKEKDIVIAKL
-361 QEDVVAMKSAWDA
+361 QEDVAAMKSAWDA

-389 IHTLQEEEIKLKA
+389 IHTLQEEEVKLKA

-415 QQLSLAMEREQ
+415 QQLSLAMKREQ
-426 MLERDKVQV
+426 ILERDKVQV
-435 ELDWQYRCENAERNQ
+435 ELDWQCRCENAERNQ

-486 KAIVFERDQAMH
+486 KAIIFERDQAIH

-507 EKEKKAFLTDHR
+507 EKEKKVFLTDHK

-538 TNLRTAIAHMRK
+538 TNLRTAIAHMRR

-560 SFTSTGKKTT
+560 SFISTGKKTL
-570 NVVSSDPEAASD
+570 NAAVACDPEATSD
-582 TIISGS
+582 TLISSS
-588 LLTDKVS
+588 LLADKVS

-610 DSMVIQLKQKVQQKP
+610 DSMVTQLKQKVQQKP
-625 FDMDEFQ
+625 LDFDEFQ
-632 GQLSNQ
+632 AQLSSQ
-638 LDQVHL
+638 LDEVHL
-644 EIAGLQEQV
+644 EISGLQEQV
-653 TQLKMHFSATKKE
+653 TQLKMHFSTVKKE
-666 ARKTSNKNQQVPESL
+666 AGKTSNKNQQQIPESL
-681 THEKESLMT
+681 MLGKESQMT
-690 KNPLEGA
+690 KKPLEGT
-697 TDGKNQCD
+697 TDRKDRFD
-705 QIGAGDQ
+705 QMGAGIQ
-712 TQPFGAFS
+712 AQPLGAFS
-720 LQMLQKKLK
+720 MQMLQKKLK

-755 LSKKKDHTMKFSQH
+755 LGKTKGHSMKFSQH
-769 PLQSVSGTLYPKT
+769 PFQSISGTLYPKT
-782 LTRDIGHHFLALEQL
+782 LVRDTGHHFLALEQPQGRL
-797 RGKYTTQVKDLQYAQ
+797 TTQELQYAQ

-822 NPETFARNDA
+822 APETLTRNDTP
-832 LSNFDDEPKLPPAQI
+832 SNFEEEPKLPPAQI
-847 QLNTPM
+847 QLNTPT
-853 RISKSVQ
+853 RINKLAQ
-860 EKENRSPLST
+860 EKENRSPEPT
-870 KAQEL
+870 EAQEL
-875 REENRHHTQR
+875 HEENRQLTQR
-885 SPSQTGSSLQDI
+885 SSSQVGSSLQDI
-897 WQILDLGS
+897 WKMLDLGS

-913 DDSIPV
+913 DDS
-919 ELPEPGAADG
+919 LPAHRQRLP
-929 LQELNQDT
+929 Q
-937 GGTPRAITIEGMKL
+937 
-951 EVQPRPKSTKPSKPH
+951 KS
-966 LAKAKIIQKSSKI
+966 LKIILRRMEELFSRAQH
-979 RNYNVKDSS
+979 

>member
-1 MIHVKIKDSTMLP
+1 MLP
-14 QEKELDELLACK
+14 QEKELDELLASK

-56 EKLNQLK
+56 EKLSQLK

-91 ILEEA
+91 MLEEA

-111 KQAITKE
+111 KQAIAKE

-126 QHYQHRLQEHRLE
+126 QLYQHRLQEHRLE
-139 LEQIQSNKN
+139 LEQIHSNKN

-157 YEKLKWELERKL
+157 YEKLKWQLERKL
-169 KELDGELALQKQEL
+169 QELNGELALQKQEL
-183 LAEFESEL
+183 LVEFESEL
-191 KKREHEYRLQ
+191 KKREHEFRLQ

-225 LKVAGIEAAESL
+225 LKVAGIKAAESL

-274 KLQSV
+274 KLQSI
-279 QLMRKKEEEIFKR
+279 QLIRKKEEEIFKR

-307 LIAVK
+307 LTAVK
-312 EANAE
+312 EANVE

-328 HQASHDS
+328 HQASHDT

-342 TEWRQVDA
+342 AEWRQVDA
-350 LKEKDLVIAKL
+350 LKEKDIVIAKL
-361 QEDVVAMKSAWDA
+361 QEDVAAMKSAWDA

-389 IHTLQEEEIKLKA
+389 IHTLQEEEVKLKA

-415 QQLSLAMEREQ
+415 QELSLAMEREQ
-426 MLERDKVQV
+426 ILERDKVQV

-486 KAIVFERDQAMH
+486 KAIIFERDQAIH

-507 EKEKKAFLTDHR
+507 EKEKKVLLTDHR
-519 INGSKGFP
+519 ISGSKSFP

-538 TNLRTAIAHMRK
+538 TNLRTAIAHMRR

-560 SFTSTGKKTT
+560 CFNNIGKKIP
-570 NVVSSDPEAASD
+570 NVIPSDPEATSD
-582 TIISGS
+582 TLISGS
-588 LLTDKVS
+588 LLPDKVS
-595 IGMALKKLQAKAVLL
+595 IGMSLKKLQAKATSL
-610 DSMVIQLKQKVQQKP
+610 DSLVTQLKQKVQQKP
-625 FDMDEFQ
+625 LDMDEFQ
-632 GQLSNQ
+632 GQLSSQ
-638 LDQVHL
+638 LDQIHL
-644 EIAGLQEQV
+644 EISGLQEQV
-653 TQLKMHFSATKKE
+653 TELKIHFNTAKKE
-666 ARKTSNKNQQVPESL
+666 VGKTSNKNQQILASL
-681 THEKESLMT
+681 TLGKE
-690 KNPLEGA
+690 E
-697 TDGKNQCD
+697 
-705 QIGAGDQ
+705 
-712 TQPFGAFS
+712 
-720 LQMLQKKLK
+720 LQ
-729 EAARK
+729 
-734 ISSLSQEKQQLIEMG
+734 
-749 NRLRAE
+749 
-755 LSKKKDHTMKFSQH
+755 H
-769 PLQSVSGTLYPKT
+769 V
-782 LTRDIGHHFLALEQL
+782 
-797 RGKYTTQVKDLQYAQ
+797 Q

-822 NPETFARNDA
+822 APETLTRNDV
-832 LSNFDDEPKLPPAQI
+832 LSNFEEKSKLPPGQI

-853 RISKSVQ
+853 RISKSAQ
-860 EKENRSPLST
+860 EKENRSPMPTETQQLH
-870 KAQEL
+870 
-875 REENRHHTQR
+875 EENRYHTQR
-885 SPSQTGSSLQDI
+885 SSSQTGSSLQDI

-905 SPSGFTSQ
+905 NPSGFTSQ
-913 DDSIPV
+913 DNSLTV
-919 ELPEPGAADG
+919 ELPAPKAADS
-929 LQELNQDT
+929 LQELNQDIL
-937 GGTPRAITIEGMKL
+937 GTPRAFTIEGMKL

-966 LAKAKIIQKSSKI
+966 PAKLKITQKSSKI
-979 RNYNVKDSS
+979 RNYNVKD

>member
-1 MIHVKIKDSTMLP
+1 MLP

-56 EKLNQLK
+56 EKLSQLK

-91 ILEEA
+91 MLEEA

-111 KQAITKE
+111 KQAVAKE

-126 QHYQHRLQEHRLE
+126 QLYQHRLQEHRLE
-139 LEQIQSNKN
+139 LEQIHSNKN

-157 YEKLKWELERKL
+157 YEKLKWQLERKL
-169 KELDGELALQKQEL
+169 QELDGELALQKQEL

-191 KKREHEYRLQ
+191 KKREHEFRLQ
-201 ADDMSNVV
+201 ADDMSNIV

-225 LKVAGIEAAESL
+225 LKVAGIKAAESL

-279 QLMRKKEEEIFKR
+279 QLIRKKEEEIFKR

-307 LIAVK
+307 LTAVK
-312 EANAE
+312 EANVE

-328 HQASHDS
+328 HQASHDT
-335 LEMELRR
+335 LEMELRQA
-342 TEWRQVDA
+342 EWRQADA
-350 LKEKDLVIAKL
+350 LKEKDIVIAKL
-361 QEDVVAMKSAWDA
+361 QEDVAAMKSAWDA

-389 IHTLQEEEIKLKA
+389 IHTLQEEEVKLKA

-415 QQLSLAMEREQ
+415 QQLSLAMKREQ
-426 MLERDKVQV
+426 ILERDKVQV
-435 ELDWQYRCENAERNQ
+435 ELDWQCRCENAERNQ

-462 TARNQVAAQ
+462 TARNQV
-471 LQETEQKLCEMKTVL
+471 
-486 KAIVFERDQAMH
+486 
-498 TLSLHGLLP
+498 
-507 EKEKKAFLTDHR
+507 FLTDHK

-538 TNLRTAIAHMRK
+538 TNLRTAIAHMRR

-560 SFTSTGKKTT
+560 SFISTGKKTL
-570 NVVSSDPEAASD
+570 NAAVACDPEATSD
-582 TIISGS
+582 TLISSS
-588 LLTDKVS
+588 LLADKVS

-610 DSMVIQLKQKVQQKP
+610 DSMVTQLKQKVQQKP
-625 FDMDEFQ
+625 LDFDEFQ
-632 GQLSNQ
+632 AQLSSQ
-638 LDQVHL
+638 LDEVHL
-644 EIAGLQEQV
+644 EISGLQEQV
-653 TQLKMHFSATKKE
+653 TQLKMHFSTVKKE
-666 ARKTSNKNQQVPESL
+666 AGKTSNKNQQQIPESL
-681 THEKESLMT
+681 MLGKESQMT
-690 KNPLEGA
+690 KKPLEGT
-697 TDGKNQCD
+697 TDRKDRFD
-705 QIGAGDQ
+705 QMGAGIQ
-712 TQPFGAFS
+712 AQPLGAFS
-720 LQMLQKKLK
+720 MQMLQKKLK

-755 LSKKKDHTMKFSQH
+755 LGKTKGHSMKFSQH
-769 PLQSVSGTLYPKT
+769 PFQSISGTLYPKT
-782 LTRDIGHHFLALEQL
+782 LVRDTGHHFLALEQPQGRL
-797 RGKYTTQVKDLQYAQ
+797 TT
-812 QDYFSRFSEN
+812 
-822 NPETFARNDA
+822 
-832 LSNFDDEPKLPPAQI
+832 QI
-847 QLNTPM
+847 QLNTPT
-853 RISKSVQ
+853 RINKLAQ
-860 EKENRSPLST
+860 EKENRSPEPT
-870 KAQEL
+870 EAQEL
-875 REENRHHTQR
+875 HEENRQLTQR
-885 SPSQTGSSLQDI
+885 SSSQVGSSLQDI
-897 WQILDLGS
+897 WKMLDLGS

-913 DDSIPV
+913 DDSLPV
-919 ELPEPGAADG
+919 EISASRAADS
-929 LQELNQDT
+929 LQERNQDT
-937 GGTPRAITIEGMKL
+937 VVTSRAFTIEGMKL

-966 LAKAKIIQKSSKI
+966 PAKPKITQKSKI
-979 RNYNVKDSS
+979 RNYNVKE

>member
-1 MIHVKIKDSTMLP
+1 MLP

-56 EKLNQLK
+56 EKLSQLK

-91 ILEEA
+91 MLEEA

-111 KQAITKE
+111 KQAVAKE

-126 QHYQHRLQEHRLE
+126 QLYQHRLQEHRLE
-139 LEQIQSNKN
+139 LEQIHSNKN

-157 YEKLKWELERKL
+157 YEKLKWQLERKL
-169 KELDGELALQKQEL
+169 QELDGELALQKQEL

-191 KKREHEYRLQ
+191 KKREHEFRLQ
-201 ADDMSNVV
+201 ADDMSNIV

-225 LKVAGIEAAESL
+225 LKVAGIKAAESL

-279 QLMRKKEEEIFKR
+279 QLIRKKEEEIFKR

-307 LIAVK
+307 LTAVK
-312 EANAE
+312 EANVE

-328 HQASHDS
+328 HQASHDT
-335 LEMELRR
+335 LEMELRQA
-342 TEWRQVDA
+342 EWRQADA
-350 LKEKDLVIAKL
+350 LKEKDIVIAKL
-361 QEDVVAMKSAWDA
+361 QEDVAAMKSAWDA

-389 IHTLQEEEIKLKA
+389 IHTLQEEEVKLKA

-415 QQLSLAMEREQ
+415 QQLSLAMKREQ
-426 MLERDKVQV
+426 ILERDKVQV
-435 ELDWQYRCENAERNQ
+435 ELDWQCRCENAERNQ

-486 KAIVFERDQAMH
+486 KAIIFERDQAIH

-507 EKEKKAFLTDHR
+507 EKEKKVFLTDHK

-538 TNLRTAIAHMRK
+538 TNLRTAIAHMRR

-560 SFTSTGKKTT
+560 SFISTGKKTL
-570 NVVSSDPEAASD
+570 NAAVACDPEATSD
-582 TIISGS
+582 TLISSS
-588 LLTDKVS
+588 LLADKVS

-610 DSMVIQLKQKVQQKP
+610 DSMVTQLKQKVQQKP
-625 FDMDEFQ
+625 LDFDEFQ
-632 GQLSNQ
+632 AQLSSQ
-638 LDQVHL
+638 LDEVHL
-644 EIAGLQEQV
+644 EISGLQEQV
-653 TQLKMHFSATKKE
+653 TQLKMHFSTVKKE
-666 ARKTSNKNQQVPESL
+666 AGKTSNKNQQQIPESL
-681 THEKESLMT
+681 MLGKESQMT
-690 KNPLEGA
+690 KKPLEGT
-697 TDGKNQCD
+697 TDRKDRFD
-705 QIGAGDQ
+705 QMGAGIQ
-712 TQPFGAFS
+712 AQPLGAFS
-720 LQMLQKKLK
+720 MQMLQKKLK

-755 LSKKKDHTMKFSQH
+755 LGKTKGHSMKFSQH
-769 PLQSVSGTLYPKT
+769 PFQSISGTLYPKT
-782 LTRDIGHHFLALEQL
+782 LVRDTGHHFLALEQPQGRL
-797 RGKYTTQVKDLQYAQ
+797 TTQELQYAQ

-822 NPETFARNDA
+822 APETLTRNDTP
-832 LSNFDDEPKLPPAQI
+832 SNFEEEPKLPPAQI
-847 QLNTPM
+847 QLNTPT
-853 RISKSVQ
+853 RINKLAQ
-860 EKENRSPLST
+860 EKENRSPEPT
-870 KAQEL
+870 EAQEL
-875 REENRHHTQR
+875 HEENRQLTQR
-885 SPSQTGSSLQDI
+885 SSSQVGSSLQDI
-897 WQILDLGS
+897 WKMLDLGS

-913 DDSIPV
+913 DDSLPV
-919 ELPEPGAADG
+919 EISASRAADS
-929 LQELNQDT
+929 LQERNQDT
-937 GGTPRAITIEGMKL
+937 VVTSRAFTIEGMKL

-966 LAKAKIIQKSSKI
+966 PAKPKITQKSKI
-979 RNYNVKDSS
+979 RNYNVKE

>member
-1 MIHVKIKDSTMLP
+1 MLP

-26 KEEWKTLQALRAQL
+26 KEEWKTLQVLRAQL
-40 QETALQD
+40 QERALQD

-56 EKLNQLK
+56 EKLSQLK

-91 ILEEA
+91 MLEEA

-111 KQAITKE
+111 KQAIAKE

-126 QHYQHRLQEHRLE
+126 QLYQHRLQEHRLE
-139 LEQIQSNKN
+139 LEQIHSNKN

-157 YEKLKWELERKL
+157 YEKLKWQLERKL
-169 KELDGELALQKQEL
+169 QELDGELALQKQ
-183 LAEFESEL
+183 
-191 KKREHEYRLQ
+191 
-201 ADDMSNVV
+201 
-209 LTHELKV
+209 V

-225 LKVAGIEAAESL
+225 LRVAGIKAAESL

-279 QLMRKKEEEIFKR
+279 QLIRKKEEEIFKR

-307 LIAVK
+307 LTAVK
-312 EANAE
+312 EANVE
-317 HVQKLE
+317 HVQQLE

-328 HQASHDS
+328 HQASHDT

-342 TEWRQVDA
+342 AEWRQVDA
-350 LKEKDLVIAKL
+350 LKEKDTVIAKL
-361 QEDVVAMKSAWDA
+361 QEDVAAMKSAWDA

-389 IHTLQEEEIKLKA
+389 IHTLQEEEVKLKA
-402 QLARFQQDIERYK
+402 QLARFQQDVERYK
-415 QQLSLAMEREQ
+415 HQLSLAMEREQ
-426 MLERDKVQV
+426 ILEHDKVQV
-435 ELDWQYRCENAERNQ
+435 ELDWQCRCENAEKNQ

-471 LQETEQKLCEMKTVL
+471 LQETEQKLCEMKTLL
-486 KAIVFERDQAMH
+486 KAIIFERDQAIH

-507 EKEKKAFLTDHR
+507 EKEKKVLLTDHR

-538 TNLRTAIAHMRK
+538 TNLRTAIAHMRR

-560 SFTSTGKKTT
+560 SFTSTGKKIPNAIPCDPQAT
-570 NVVSSDPEAASD
+570 SD
-582 TIISGS
+582 ILISGS
-588 LLTDKVS
+588 LLADKVS

-610 DSMVIQLKQKVQQKP
+610 DSMVTQLKQKVQQKP
-625 FDMDEFQ
+625 LDIEEFQ
-632 GQLSNQ
+632 GQLSSH

-644 EIAGLQEQV
+644 EISGLQEQV
-653 TQLKMHFSATKKE
+653 TQIKMHFSTAKKE
-666 ARKTSNKNQQVPESL
+666 AGKTSNKNQQQTPESL
-681 THEKESLMT
+681 TLGKECLLT
-690 KNPLEGA
+690 KKPLEGA
-697 TDGKNQCD
+697 TDRKNQFD
-705 QIGAGDQ
+705 QTGAGDQ
-712 TQPFGAFS
+712 AQLLGDFS
-720 LQMLQKKLK
+720 MQMLQKKLK

-755 LSKKKDHTMKFSQH
+755 LGKTNGHSMKFSQH
-769 PLQSVSGTLYPKT
+769 PFQSVSEALYPKT
-782 LTRDIGHHFLALEQL
+782 LTRDTGHHLLALEQL
-797 RGKYTTQVKDLQYAQ
+797 QGKLITQELQYAQ
-812 QDYFSRFSEN
+812 QDYFSRLPENTSE
-822 NPETFARNDA
+822 TLARNDA
-832 LSNFDDEPKLPPAQI
+832 PSNFGELNLPPAQI
-847 QLNTPM
+847 QLNTSM
-853 RISKSVQ
+853 RISKSAQ
-860 EKENRSPLST
+860 EKENRSPVPT
-870 KAQEL
+870 EAQEL
-875 REENRHHTQR
+875 HEENKHYTQR
-885 SPSQTGSSLQDI
+885 SSSQAGSSLQDI

-913 DDSIPV
+913 DDSILV
-919 ELPEPGAADG
+919 ELPAPRAGDS
-929 LQELNQDT
+929 LQELNHDT
-937 GGTPRAITIEGMKL
+937 VGIPRAFTIEGMKL
-951 EVQPRPKSTKPSKPH
+951 EVQRRPKSTKPSKSHP
-966 LAKAKIIQKSSKI
+966 AKPKITQKSSKI
-979 RNYNVKDSS
+979 RNYNVKD

>member
-1 MIHVKIKDSTMLP
+1 MLP

-56 EKLNQLK
+56 EKLSQLK

-91 ILEEA
+91 MLEEA

-111 KQAITKE
+111 KQAVAKE

-126 QHYQHRLQEHRLE
+126 QLYQHRLQEHRLE
-139 LEQIQSNKN
+139 LEQIHSNKN

-157 YEKLKWELERKL
+157 YEKLKWQLERKL
-169 KELDGELALQKQEL
+169 QELDGELALQKQEL

-191 KKREHEYRLQ
+191 KKREHEFRLQ
-201 ADDMSNVV
+201 ADDMSNIV

-225 LKVAGIEAAESL
+225 LKVAGIKAAESL

-279 QLMRKKEEEIFKR
+279 QLIRKKEEEIFKR

-307 LIAVK
+307 LTAVK
-312 EANAE
+312 EANVE

-328 HQASHDS
+328 HQASHDT
-335 LEMELRR
+335 LEMELRQA
-342 TEWRQVDA
+342 EWRQADA
-350 LKEKDLVIAKL
+350 LKEKDIVIAKL
-361 QEDVVAMKSAWDA
+361 QEDVAAMKSAWDA

-389 IHTLQEEEIKLKA
+389 IHTLQEEEVKLKA

-415 QQLSLAMEREQ
+415 QQLSLAMKREQ
-426 MLERDKVQV
+426 ILERDKVQV
-435 ELDWQYRCENAERNQ
+435 ELDWQCRCENAERNQ

-462 TARNQVAAQ
+462 TARNQV
-471 LQETEQKLCEMKTVL
+471 
-486 KAIVFERDQAMH
+486 
-498 TLSLHGLLP
+498 
-507 EKEKKAFLTDHR
+507 FLTDHK

-538 TNLRTAIAHMRK
+538 TNLRTAIAHMRR

-560 SFTSTGKKTT
+560 SFISTGKKTL
-570 NVVSSDPEAASD
+570 NAAVACDPEATSD
-582 TIISGS
+582 TLISSS
-588 LLTDKVS
+588 LLADKVS

-610 DSMVIQLKQKVQQKP
+610 DSMVTQLKQKVQQKP
-625 FDMDEFQ
+625 LDFDEFQ
-632 GQLSNQ
+632 AQLSSQ
-638 LDQVHL
+638 LDEVHL
-644 EIAGLQEQV
+644 EISGLQEQV
-653 TQLKMHFSATKKE
+653 TQLKMHFSTVKKE
-666 ARKTSNKNQQVPESL
+666 AGKTSNKNQQQIPESL
-681 THEKESLMT
+681 MLGKESQMT
-690 KNPLEGA
+690 KKPLEGT
-697 TDGKNQCD
+697 TDRKDRFD
-705 QIGAGDQ
+705 QMGAGIQ
-712 TQPFGAFS
+712 AQPLGAFS
-720 LQMLQKKLK
+720 MQMLQKKLK

-755 LSKKKDHTMKFSQH
+755 LGHSMKFSQH
-769 PLQSVSGTLYPKT
+769 PFQSISGTLYPKT
-782 LTRDIGHHFLALEQL
+782 LVRDTGHHFLALEQPQGRL
-797 RGKYTTQVKDLQYAQ
+797 TTQELQYAQ

-822 NPETFARNDA
+822 APETLTRNDTP
-832 LSNFDDEPKLPPAQI
+832 SNFEEEPKLPPAQI
-847 QLNTPM
+847 QLNTPT
-853 RISKSVQ
+853 RINKLAQ
-860 EKENRSPLST
+860 EKENRSPEPT
-870 KAQEL
+870 EAQEL
-875 REENRHHTQR
+875 HEENRQLTQR
-885 SPSQTGSSLQDI
+885 SSSQVGSSLQDI
-897 WQILDLGS
+897 WKMLDLGS

-913 DDSIPV
+913 DDSLPV
-919 ELPEPGAADG
+919 EISASRAADS
-929 LQELNQDT
+929 LQERNQDT
-937 GGTPRAITIEGMKL
+937 VVTSRAFTIEGMKL

-966 LAKAKIIQKSSKI
+966 PAKPKITQKSKI
-979 RNYNVKDSS
+979 RNYNVKE

>member
-1 MIHVKIKDSTMLP
+1 MLP

-56 EKLNQLK
+56 EKLSQLK

-91 ILEEA
+91 MLEEA

-111 KQAITKE
+111 KQAVAKE

-126 QHYQHRLQEHRLE
+126 QLYQHRLQEHRLE
-139 LEQIQSNKN
+139 LEQIHSNKN

-157 YEKLKWELERKL
+157 YEKLKWQLERKL
-169 KELDGELALQKQEL
+169 QELDGELALQKQEL

-191 KKREHEYRLQ
+191 KKREHEFRLQ
-201 ADDMSNVV
+201 ADDMSNIV

-225 LKVAGIEAAESL
+225 LKVAGIKAAESL

-279 QLMRKKEEEIFKR
+279 QLIRKKEEEIFKR

-307 LIAVK
+307 LTAVK
-312 EANAE
+312 EANVE

-328 HQASHDS
+328 HQASHDT
-335 LEMELRR
+335 LEMELRQA
-342 TEWRQVDA
+342 EWRQADA
-350 LKEKDLVIAKL
+350 LKEKDIVIAKL
-361 QEDVVAMKSAWDA
+361 QEDVAAMKSAWDA

-389 IHTLQEEEIKLKA
+389 IHTLQEEEVKLKA

-415 QQLSLAMEREQ
+415 QQLSLAMKREQ
-426 MLERDKVQV
+426 ILERDKVQV
-435 ELDWQYRCENAERNQ
+435 ELDWQCRCENAERNQ

-462 TARNQVAAQ
+462 TARNQV
-471 LQETEQKLCEMKTVL
+471 
-486 KAIVFERDQAMH
+486 
-498 TLSLHGLLP
+498 
-507 EKEKKAFLTDHR
+507 FLTDHK

-538 TNLRTAIAHMRK
+538 TNLRTAIAHMRR

-560 SFTSTGKKTT
+560 SFISTGKKTL
-570 NVVSSDPEAASD
+570 NAAVACDPEATSD
-582 TIISGS
+582 TLISSS
-588 LLTDKVS
+588 LLADKVS

-610 DSMVIQLKQKVQQKP
+610 DSMVTQLKQKVQQKP
-625 FDMDEFQ
+625 LDFDEFQ
-632 GQLSNQ
+632 AQLSSQ
-638 LDQVHL
+638 LDEVHL
-644 EIAGLQEQV
+644 EISGLQEQV
-653 TQLKMHFSATKKE
+653 TQLKMHFSTVKKE
-666 ARKTSNKNQQVPESL
+666 AGKTSNKNQQQIPESL
-681 THEKESLMT
+681 MLGKESQMT
-690 KNPLEGA
+690 KKPLEGT
-697 TDGKNQCD
+697 TDRKDRFD
-705 QIGAGDQ
+705 QMGAGIQ
-712 TQPFGAFS
+712 AQPLGAFS
-720 LQMLQKKLK
+720 MQMLQKKLK

-755 LSKKKDHTMKFSQH
+755 LGHSMKFSQH
-769 PLQSVSGTLYPKT
+769 PFQSISGTLYPKT
-782 LTRDIGHHFLALEQL
+782 LVRDTGHHFLALEQPQGRL
-797 RGKYTTQVKDLQYAQ
+797 TT
-812 QDYFSRFSEN
+812 
-822 NPETFARNDA
+822 
-832 LSNFDDEPKLPPAQI
+832 QI
-847 QLNTPM
+847 QLNTPT
-853 RISKSVQ
+853 RINKLAQ
-860 EKENRSPLST
+860 EKENRSPEPT
-870 KAQEL
+870 EAQEL
-875 REENRHHTQR
+875 HEENRQLTQR
-885 SPSQTGSSLQDI
+885 SSSQVGSSLQDI
-897 WQILDLGS
+897 WKMLDLGS

-913 DDSIPV
+913 DDSLPV
-919 ELPEPGAADG
+919 EISASRAADS
-929 LQELNQDT
+929 LQERNQDT
-937 GGTPRAITIEGMKL
+937 VVTSRAFTIEGMKL

-966 LAKAKIIQKSSKI
+966 PAKPKITQKSKI
-979 RNYNVKDSS
+979 RNYNVKE